1 MIIVTLIKVALKVTQ
16 FKLVVSGLEEEE
28 DSLLEDVEDRGEEE
42 CESEEDEQFVSELP
56 AVVLSD
62 ELSPQ
67 LDGSGHG
74 LKLIVGLQDRL
85 RRGCY
90 GGESPHQAL
99 AKTLCLD
106 ISNS

>member
-1 MIIVTLIKVALKVTQ
+1 M
-16 FKLVVSGLEEEE
+16 SGLEEEE
-28 DSLLEDVEDRGEEE
+28 ESLLEDVEDCGEEQ

-90 GGESPHQAL
+90 GGESPH
-99 AKTLCLD
+99 
-106 ISNS
+106 